1 MKIFKVL
8 ISDII
13 YISKATK
20 VKNKKIRIVLSA
32 FLTNATAA
40 FDILI
45 IILFFNFFIKTDYEN
60 FIINFFIENDIFL
73 VILIPIRF
81 ITIYLDKLNVFSL
94 QYLSENLKLYLV
106 DDIYKKGNYS
116 IADATYHITKLT
128 DHIAYFYGAL
138 SNTFTVSFKFF
149 ST

>member
-1 MKIFKVL
+1 MKKFKVL

-45 IILFFNFFIKTDYEN
+45 IILFSNFFIKTDYEN
-60 FIINFFIENDIFL
+60 FIINFFIENEIFL
-73 VILIPIRF
+73 VILIPLRF

-94 QYLSENLKLYLV
+94 QLSISENLKLYLV
-106 DDIYKKGNYS
+106 DDIYKKETTQLPMQRIILLN
-116 IADATYHITKLT
+116 
-128 DHIAYFYGAL
+128 
-138 SNTFTVSFKFF
+138 
-149 ST
+149 